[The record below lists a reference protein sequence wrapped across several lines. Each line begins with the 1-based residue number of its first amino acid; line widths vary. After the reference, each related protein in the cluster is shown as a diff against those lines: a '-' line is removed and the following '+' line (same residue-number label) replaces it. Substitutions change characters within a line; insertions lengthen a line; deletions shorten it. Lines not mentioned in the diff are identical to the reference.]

1 MQKNKIK
8 KKCDKNCAKCDSTEC
23 TEDYRVKCYGTKCQT
38 CKLDCILKTAGANF
52 AKEQKEDKF
61 TASHKVIERHTE
73 LFDNLAEILSDENNI
88 TISPTRQ
95 AQLDTARKMAFFY
108 IEHPAEFDKFVMQFY
123 FNKNQSAIAR
133 DRNVSRESISKQ
145 IRNERGDKYRK
156 EIANL
161 KQTNAAFATM
171 TANEL
176 KVYQICCIDG
186 VFGVSNIAKQTGIS
200 RWTVYRVLH
209 RLSEKYGIV
218 ATLEKSRKK
227 KY

>member
-1 MQKNKIK
+1 
-8 KKCDKNCAKCDSTEC
+8 
-23 TEDYRVKCYGTKCQT
+23 
-38 CKLDCILKTAGANF
+38 
-52 AKEQKEDKF
+52 
-61 TASHKVIERHTE
+61 
-73 LFDNLAEILSDENNI
+73 LAETISDENNI
-88 TISPTRQ
+88 TISPVRQ

-123 FNKNQSAIAR
+123 FGKNQSAIAR

-161 KQTNAAFATM
+161 KQRNAAFGKM

-186 VFGVSNIAKQTGIS
+186 VFGVSNIAKQAGVS
-200 RWTVYRVLH
+200 RWTVHRVLH
-209 RLSEKYGIV
+209 RLSEKYGIT
-218 ATLEKSRKK
+218 ATLDKSRKK
-227 KY
+227 NF